1 MRIKINVFIQGGAVC
16 APSDHFCPNRGAA
29 ARAERKVTGVIRNA
43 LQRFMYGR
51 YGNDQLNAVLIALS
65 LALYVLFMAARW
77 PVLYLVSWVMM
88 LAALLRCLS
97 RNYDRRRAENGKFQA
112 LVRPVVSWYRL
123 RRTIRRDKEHCYFK
137 CPNCGQQLRVPR
149 GKGRITVTCRGCGA
163 SFEEKS

>member
-65 LALYVLFMAARW
+65 LALYALFMITRW
-77 PVLYLVSWVMM
+77 PVPVSYTHLTLPTKIAV
-88 LAALLRCLS
+88 
-97 RNYDRRRAENGKFQA
+97 
-112 LVRPVVSWYRL
+112 
-123 RRTIRRDKEHCYFK
+123 
-137 CPNCGQQLRVPR
+137 
-149 GKGRITVTCRGCGA
+149 
-163 SFEEKS
+163 